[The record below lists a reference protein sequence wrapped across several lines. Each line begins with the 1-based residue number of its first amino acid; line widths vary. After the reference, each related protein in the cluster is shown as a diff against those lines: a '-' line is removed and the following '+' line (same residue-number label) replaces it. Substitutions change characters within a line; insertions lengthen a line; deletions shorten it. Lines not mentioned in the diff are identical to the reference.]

1 MDFQKQIDQRIKDT
15 ISDKKLEFHILLVS
29 DGNSRLSP
37 LRGAAALDYFKNM
50 YRTIADVTLTTM
62 TSNGYL
68 REQPDLHKYNVLW
81 MDNVNNPRF
90 IHTVSDQLA
99 EYENEICGGEME
111 IPESADAEALEK
123 ESAQRRIMRNLNLR
137 VMAAR

>member
-68 REQPDLHKYNVLW
+68 REQPDLHKYNV
-81 MDNVNNPRF
+81 
-90 IHTVSDQLA
+90 
-99 EYENEICGGEME
+99 
-111 IPESADAEALEK
+111 
-123 ESAQRRIMRNLNLR
+123 
-137 VMAAR
+137 